1 MAYLNS
7 DKIKI
12 FPSAKRGITKP
23 YSRLTTEESFVRIV
37 NKLIDTDGFVI
48 GIDGTNIEFNIHG
61 YYINADLPELESL
74 FSSSTDIYAKI
85 QLTTV
90 GDNKELD
97 GTDDA
102 SDEEY
107 KGVVFSDSATSPL
120 PSDTY
125 ELKILTRA
133 NTSDSWALPADSYF
147 KFNDASFNFSIVVDG
162 GVI

>member
-12 FPSAKRGITKP
+12 FPSAKRGVSRP
-23 YSRLTTEESFVRIV
+23 YSRLTTEESFVRLV

-48 GIDGTNIEFNIHG
+48 GNDGTNLEFNIYG
-61 YYINADLPELESL
+61 YYINANMTALSAL
-74 FSSSTDIYAKI
+74 FPSSTEIYAKI

-90 GDNKELD
+90 GDNKELS
-97 GTDDA
+97 GVDDP

-107 KGVVFSDSATSPL
+107 KGVVFSDTATSPL
-120 PSDTY
+120 PSDAY
-125 ELKILTRA
+125 ELKLLSRA
-133 NTSDSWALPADSYF
+133 TTSDVWSIPKESSL
-147 KFNDASFNFSIVVDG
+147 KFNNDSFDLSIVVDG